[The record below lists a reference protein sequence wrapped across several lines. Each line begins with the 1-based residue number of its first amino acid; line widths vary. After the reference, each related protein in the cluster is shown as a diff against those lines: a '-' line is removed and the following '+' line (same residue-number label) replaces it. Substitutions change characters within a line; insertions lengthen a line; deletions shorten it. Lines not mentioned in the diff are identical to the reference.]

1 MRTTGALKIATVIAA
16 LGSVAVFATRAS
28 VRGQAPGAATS
39 NWALHNVD
47 LQNSR
52 YAPFD
57 DINAG
62 NVGSLVEKW
71 RYDAPAADNVG
82 RITPLVVDGIMYFNG
97 GSKLF
102 ALDAA
107 TGKELWVTQVDPP
120 FPASGRG
127 PAYGDGR
134 IYAFG
139 RTILYA
145 VDAKTGRVVE
155 SFGNKGRLQRRR
167 SSARRSKYPD
177 KDADRLLRS
186 RRRPRTTTG
195 RCTSGWRCR
204 RRTSPAA

>member
-1 MRTTGALKIATVIAA
+1 MRTTEVVKIATVIAA
-16 LGSVAVFATRAS
+16 LGSVAAFATRAS
-28 VRGQAPGAATS
+28 VRGQAQGAVTS
-39 NWALHNVD
+39 NWALHNID

-52 YAPFD
+52 YAPFA

-62 NVGSLVEKW
+62 NVSTLVEKW
-71 RYDAPAADNVG
+71 RYDTPAADNVG
-82 RITPLVVDGIMYFNG
+82 RTTPLAVDGVLYFNG

-139 RTILYA
+139 RTVLYA

-155 SFGNKGRLQRRR
+155 SF
-167 SSARRSKYPD
+167 
-177 KDADRLLRS
+177 
-186 RRRPRTTTG
+186 
-195 RCTSGWRCR
+195 
-204 RRTSPAA
+204 